1 MRSCARTVAG
11 LLIAIFVPL
20 AVVALFLGS
29 LQGFLMDAEGI
40 QTGLREAG
48 FYERAPAA
56 LVGEIGAAL
65 AEDPCGLLNEV
76 CESGMGAALE
86 AVPRASWERLLTQV
100 ITPAWLQ
107 AQVEPNMAAL
117 LAAVLEGNPAGS
129 LRISL
134 VEPKQILA
142 QDLGVDL
149 LREILATMPA
159 CTQRQLLELA
169 LVMQQGG
176 EVGALLVC
184 QPPPEIIAQVEPL
197 VRSALADGI
206 DGVPDVMEFDLAG
219 LAGAADALE
228 RPLRLF
234 RLGVVVSVGGAL
246 AVLLLIGLLAVRS
259 WKDALIW
266 WGLPVLLAGVSAW
279 TLAMAGPPT
288 IGLVLEG
295 TLTAGAAHPLP
306 SVAIPLIREML
317 QILIEASMR
326 SMRTWAIFAAGAGAA
341 MLILSRFVGSR
352 EGRLWDPLPRD

>member
-11 LLIAIFVPL
+11 LLVVIFVPL

-40 QTGLREAG
+40 QTGLRDAG

-56 LVGEIGAAL
+56 LVGEISAAL

-134 VEPKQILA
+134 VEPKQILV

-169 LVMQQGG
+169 LRMQQGG
-176 EVGALLVC
+176 EVSMLLVC
-184 QPPPEIIAQVEPL
+184 QPPPEVMAQVEPL

-206 DGVPDVMEFDLAG
+206 DGVPDVIEFDLSG

-228 RPLRLF
+228 RPLRFLH
-234 RLGVVVSVGGAL
+234 LGGVVSAGGAL
-246 AVLLLIGLLAVRS
+246 AALLLIGLLAVRS
-259 WKDALIW
+259 WRDALVW
-266 WGLPVLLAGVSAW
+266 WGLPLLLAGVSAW
-279 TLAMAGPPT
+279 ALAMTGPAA
-288 IGLVLEG
+288 IGFLLEG
-295 TLTAGAAHPLP
+295 ALTAGAAQPLP
-306 SVAIPLIREML
+306 AAAIPLIGEML
-317 QILIEASMR
+317 QILIVASLQA
-326 SMRTWAIFAAGAGAA
+326 MRTWAIITAGAGVA
-341 MLILSRFVGSR
+341 MLILSRFTSSR
-352 EGRLWDPLPRD
+352 EGRLREPLARE